1 MWNIILPRI
10 TIFQSQTKVQ
20 KQVKM
25 CPQGYSSI
33 FPDLKFSNTSSVYL
47 IRYFVSTYR
56 PDACSTGNIYLTSS
70 LQLHSNVTRC
80 TKRVSHDFEVIC
92 RYILPTF
99 TLSLYNW
106 ALKAIFSIWPR
117 TEMVIKLKRG
127 FSAVTVSVA
136 SFSCTVAVQSVRCRV
151 SQCRHRYSDAVT
163 VKTEVLRNASV
174 RGLLGPH
181 QLWLFEAAVVLKGA

>member
-80 TKRVSHDFEVIC
+80 TERESHDFEVIC
-92 RYILPTF
+92 RYTF
-99 TLSLYNW
+99 ANLYFSLIELW
-106 ALKAIFSIWPR
+106 RP
-117 TEMVIKLKRG
+117 
-127 FSAVTVSVA
+127 FSAFDRELKWWLNLKEVFLQWQFPWPA
-136 SFSCTVAVQSVRCRV
+136 SAVQWQCRV
-151 SQCRHRYSDAVT
+151 WGVGFLNVDIGTLMQSLSKLRYWGT
-163 VKTEVLRNASV
+163 L
-174 RGLLGPH
+174 
-181 QLWLFEAAVVLKGA
+181 